1 MVVRARGYYGSA
13 FEGFRGVMQGDLMYP
28 TIFNVVVDAVARNWF
43 DVMVE
48 GACEQGGRGHEGRH
62 QNYLFYADDGMVAS
76 LDTG

>member
-43 DVMVE
+43 DVMV
-48 GACEQGGRGHEGRH
+48 
-62 QNYLFYADDGMVAS
+62 
-76 LDTG
+76 